1 MYVCFLAHFIRIHF
15 LTPFALF
22 LFLLYVIPIVN
33 VIYMQLMDIL
43 SDPANADIVSWLP
56 HGCSFRIHNRDRFL
70 NEILPPYYKNKKIKY
85 TSFTRKLSRW
95 DFVRLSSG
103 PDTGAFYHKL
113 FQRDNPKLARRM
125 FCRGEKAQFSR
136 NLSGLAGLPGNFG
149 GMGWNTALGMA
160 GDIGS
165 MSQAQMQVRAEQA
178 QQQALLQQQ
187 LQQQMDPQAQ
197 MQLQLQLQHQQN
209 LAATT
214 QGQALDQGQVLAQ
227 VVMMSNTS
235 SLSADGSKAKSSDQ
249 QDSSPSTNEQTNT
262 NSHSPADN
270 GIGLADMSAFLAS
283 MNNSNI
289 SPVVKA
295 QLLAQ
300 QQILLQQQQLILQQQ
315 LAASGIHVPI
325 APDSPVTLPTMQQ
338 ESAQQIPEQSEPQP
352 VQEQATEQALAESE
366 ILPVPQQQQAK
377 QEEEQ
382 EPQDQQ
388 AKYLQLE
395 IQRQMDLLCAQLLRA
410 QQGQQGQ
417 QGQQQQL
424 QQMSTQD
431 FLAAAQAASKLDT
444 ANLQCAPTQA
454 AGKDDSIA
462 SAPDQPPKSGGAAKR
477 AFAA

>member
-1 MYVCFLAHFIRIHF
+1 MA
-15 LTPFALF
+15 
-22 LFLLYVIPIVN
+22 
-33 VIYMQLMDIL
+33 IL

-70 NEILPPYYKNKKIKY
+70 NESLPPYYKNKKIKY

-95 DFVRLSSG
+95 EFVRLSSG

-136 NLSGLAGLPGNFG
+136 NLSGLAGLPPHLQAVVAAGLPGNFG

-165 MSQAQMQVRAEQA
+165 MPQA

-209 LAATT
+209 LAAMT
-214 QGQALDQGQVLAQ
+214 QGQAPDQGQVLAQ
-227 VVMMSNTS
+227 AVMMSNTS
-235 SLSADGSKAKSSDQ
+235 SLLADGSKANASDQ
-249 QDSSPSTNEQTNT
+249 QDSLSSTNEQANA
-262 NSHSPADN
+262 NNPNPADN
-270 GIGLADMSAFLAS
+270 GIGLADMRAFLAI

-295 QLLAQ
+295 QMLAQ

-325 APDSPVTLPTMQQ
+325 TPDSPVTLPTIQQ

-352 VQEQATEQALAESE
+352 VQEQATEQEPE
-366 ILPVPQQQQAK
+366 TLPVPQQQQAK

-417 QGQQQQL
+417 QQQL

-462 SAPDQPPKSGGAAKR
+462 SASAPAPDQPPKSGGAAKR